1 MECTEQSL
9 DQMYSVLQN
18 EQQRLLQDL
27 KSGCDAVKEKDNQ
40 KQFTLLNTLLI
51 NLLRLR
57 NLKKAIKSRLD
68 A

>member
-57 NLKKAIKSRLD
+57 NLKKAIKNRLD
-68 A
+68 T

>member
-57 NLKKAIKSRLD
+57 NLKKAIKNRLD